1 MAKNNSTN
9 LSEIGSRLVV
19 AALRLLQK
27 HGPMPAAN
35 LISELQGN
43 SLITAELR
51 EPYSDGT
58 PKWLTSLRFQSV
70 RFTRAGL
77 LRKERRIWSLTEEG
91 KRQLEKKTDN
101 GVIRLAFKK
110 YEEWR
115 RAQQRELPS
124 NTNPSVDD
132 IKPDD
137 VSGDDDIGRQGQE
150 SRARDGIMEFI
161 QKMDPYEFQNLVAAL
176 LRAMGYFIAYLAERP
191 GGDGGLDIV
200 AHEDPLGKSGVRLK
214 VQVKRYK
221 DGVKPAP
228 KDVRELQGSLKTNTD
243 IGVFVCASEFP
254 RGCYDE
260 ANKESKRLR
269 LIDGDEF
276 IRLWIEFHP
285 KMRDE
290 DKKRLPLYAVH
301 FLDEET
307 IPD

>member
-1 MAKNNSTN
+1 MAKNNSAN
-9 LSEIGSRLVV
+9 LSNIGNRLVV
-19 AALRLLQK
+19 AALRLLQRN
-27 HGPMPAAN
+27 GPMPAAN

-51 EPYSDGT
+51 GTYSDGT
-58 PKWLTSLRFQSV
+58 PKWLTTLRFQSI

-91 KRQLEKKTDN
+91 KQQLEKRGDN
-101 GVIRLAFKK
+101 DVIRLAFEK
-110 YEEWR
+110 YAEWN
-115 RAQQRELPS
+115 RAQQHELPS
-124 NTNPSVDD
+124 DAKSSADN
-132 IKPDD
+132 IKPEDA
-137 VSGDDDIGRQGQE
+137 SGDDDIGRQGQE
-150 SRARDGIMEFI
+150 SRARDGIMGFI

-176 LRAMGYFIAYLAERP
+176 LRAMGYFVSSVSVEK
-191 GGDGGLDIV
+191 GGDGGVDIV
-200 AHEDPLGKSGVRLK
+200 AYDNPIGASGARLK
-214 VQVKRYK
+214 VQVKHYK
-221 DGVKPAP
+221 DSSVSP
-228 KDVRELQGSLKTNTD
+228 KDLRELHGLLTEGET
-243 IGVFVCASEFP
+243 GVFVCTSAFSPKGREFA
-254 RGCYDE
+254 RT
-260 ANKESKRLR
+260 AQKHLR